1 MDRDARIEQLRA
13 ACGCKEGAAALLLV
27 VAAYIF
33 APEYFP
39 RGDTIWAQVA
49 IGLGIALAGAVVG
62 KIAGLLI
69 AHVKLRRLLR
79 SPMPSPDFSARPGRL
94 LQ

>member
-1 MDRDARIEQLRA
+1 MDQDARIDQLRA
-13 ACGCKEGAAALLLV
+13 ACGCKEGMAGLLLA
-27 VAAYIF
+27 VAAYVF

-39 RGDTIWAQVA
+39 RGDTIWTQVA
-49 IGLGIALAGAVVG
+49 IGLGIALAGAVGG

-79 SPMPSPDFSARPGRL
+79 SPAPSSDFPARLGRL
-94 LQ
+94 L